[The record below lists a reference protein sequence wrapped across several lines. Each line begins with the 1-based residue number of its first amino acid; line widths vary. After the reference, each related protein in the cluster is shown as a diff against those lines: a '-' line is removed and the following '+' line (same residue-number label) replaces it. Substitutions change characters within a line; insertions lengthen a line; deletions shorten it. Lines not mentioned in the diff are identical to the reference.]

1 MWNTS
6 KRKDKNN
13 KGMTLVEMLVAF
25 AVSAIVLAGLSAMIF
40 SVLRFYG
47 RSNAHVEIQNEAQTS
62 LNLVIDSIISA
73 KGVCFVE
80 EDASAIDPASNHLS
94 CALFGEL
101 ILEESVT
108 KAMSFQGE
116 AVIWSKKDREMY
128 LLSGNFD
135 LGTYTD
141 ETQAPLEALAAMKG
155 ELPAAREDRVPYLMA
170 QNVISFEL
178 EGLDECFTEPVNKPL
193 EEMTEEEKK
202 MAGKH
207 YFENPF
213 TIHINME
220 FEDEYQNGKTIS
232 RQIDDNVFVRNRLDH
247 IYVQRKDEG
256 MTKYLRN
263 PKG

>member
-1 MWNTS
+1 
-6 KRKDKNN
+6 
-13 KGMTLVEMLVAF
+13 
-25 AVSAIVLAGLSAMIF
+25 
-40 SVLRFYG
+40 
-47 RSNAHVEIQNEAQTS
+47 
-62 LNLVIDSIISA
+62 
-73 KGVCFVE
+73 
-80 EDASAIDPASNHLS
+80 
-94 CALFGEL
+94 
-101 ILEESVT
+101 
-108 KAMSFQGE
+108 
-116 AVIWSKKDREMY
+116 MY

-141 ETQAPLEALAAMKG
+141 ETQAPLEALVAMKG